1 VLIVPIT
8 KGLCRPTPLK
18 YKRIKRDS
26 QKLGCTAGHTSFA
39 HPTAL
44 LPNHALWNNPRSRD
58 DRSVDDDDDGSVDD
72 AEDADGGDCGED
84 EAGEEDF
91 SAIALDSEKQ
101 LEGLPNQP
109 VDSQSLEIFSTM
121 KKQIEEL
128 SKKTSLQ
135 AAVIESLKT
144 QLNFKRVEMHRVRGV
159 TKKPTAASTTL
170 PTLTPSATKKAKD
183 AALKRTIAEL
193 LDEYAVV
200 PHVGECA

>member
-58 DRSVDDDDDGSVDD
+58 DRSVDDDDDGSVDG
-72 AEDADGGDCGED
+72 AEDGDGRDCGED
-84 EAGEEDF
+84 EGGEEDL
-91 SAIALDSEKQ
+91 SAIAVGLEKQ
-101 LEGLPNQP
+101 LEELPNQP

-121 KKQIEEL
+121 KQQIEEL
-128 SKKTSLQ
+128 IKKLAYKQ
-135 AAVIESLKT
+135 
-144 QLNFKRVEMHRVRGV
+144 
-159 TKKPTAASTTL
+159 P
-170 PTLTPSATKKAKD
+170 
-183 AALKRTIAEL
+183 
-193 LDEYAVV
+193 
-200 PHVGECA
+200 